1 MKKTLNFLLISLAI
15 FTVACSNSSDV
26 QKSSIETQRQ
36 IDKAYE
42 EASAKSQVTEPKATD
57 APTPKAT
64 DAPTTKAAETTT
76 SKAAETTTPKAAET
90 DKSQQDKLL
99 I

>member
-42 EASAKSQVTEPKATD
+42 EASAKSQVTETSKPKATD
-57 APTPKAT
+57 APTSKTT
-64 DAPTTKAAETTT
+64 DAP
-76 SKAAETTTPKAAET
+76 TPKAAEIEVE
-90 DKSQQDKLL
+90 L
-99 I
+99 